1 MAKSKK
7 DKASKKALSKGNL
20 YSQEAVSAFFTHF
33 GKQPD
38 NDEVL
43 RKAGITRHRLKVLLD
58 DDEIAQAVETR
69 IDALLGTPFRL
80 EPSDTP
86 EAQYLK
92 QQLDEWYF
100 EIASGALNS
109 LFFGY
114 SVQEAVYE
122 LKQEGYIGLQ
132 WIGEKPMQWFEPK
145 SDGRLILRKEGST
158 LEQAVDQVFKF
169 FLTRRKATYEQP
181 YGKALLGTL
190 YWLFFFKQNG
200 FKFWAKFLERFGTP
214 ILLGKCK
221 DSEIDDMNQ
230 ALLNAHAQSV
240 VSIDVEDDVQVLSA
254 QGSSGGANGAFETF
268 NKTLAQQI
276 QKLILGQ
283 TLTSGSDGKGSY
295 ALGQVHENVRN
306 DKLKS
311 DIRLV
316 TPTLQAVVNALC
328 ALNNWTG
335 HKVILGE
342 KSKPLNKE
350 QAERDTHLKN
360 AGANLSESY
369 FIREYNLQE
378 GDLKPATEPVQQA
391 FSALPKRAFS
401 FAAQANK
408 LSAEQQEVE
417 ELTDGQVEL
426 QLLNNEQIKQLAA
439 ESDSPEGL
447 AFNLMQLIPS
457 VSESQFKAN
466 LDQALYAADILGY
479 MTASEG
485 K

>member
-7 DKASKKALSKGNL
+7 DKASKKALSKGGL
-20 YSQEAVSAFFTHF
+20 YTQEAISNFFTHF
-33 GKQPD
+33 GRRPD

-43 RKAGITRHRLKVLLD
+43 RKAGITRHRLSVLLD

-69 IDALLGTPFRL
+69 IDALLATPFRI

-86 EAQYLK
+86 EAVYLK
-92 QQLDEWYF
+92 AELDEWYF
-100 EIASGALNS
+100 EIASAALNA

-122 LKQEGYIGLQ
+122 VKQEGYLGLQ

-145 SDGRLILRKEGST
+145 NDGRLIYRQDGGGADRE
-158 LEQAVDQVFKF
+158 VDQFLKF
-169 FLTRRKATYEQP
+169 FLTRRKASFEQP
-181 YGKALLGTL
+181 YGKALLATL

-221 DSEIDDMNQ
+221 DTETDDMSQ

-240 VSIDVEDDVQVLSA
+240 LSIDIEDDVQVLST
-254 QGSSGGANGAFETF
+254 QGSGSANGAFETF

-276 QKLILGQ
+276 QKVVLGQ
-283 TLTSGSDGKGSY
+283 TLTSGTDGKGSY
-295 ALGQVHENVRN
+295 ALGQVHENVRG

-316 TPTLQAVVNALC
+316 TPTIQAVVDALC
-328 ALNNWTG
+328 VLNDWKP
-335 HKVILGE
+335 HKVFLGE
-342 KSKPLNKE
+342 KTKPLNKE

-369 FIREYNLQE
+369 FIREYNLQD
-378 GDLKPATEPVQQA
+378 GDLKPVEQVVPSTQ
-391 FSALPKRAFS
+391 FSALPHQAFS
-401 FAAQANK
+401 FKASVQK
-408 LSAEQQEVE
+408 HSPEQQEVD
-417 ELTDGQVEL
+417 ELTDAQDDLE
-426 QLLNNEQIKQLAA
+426 LLNQDQIKQLVA
-439 ESDSPEGL
+439 ESTDPQDL
-447 AFNLMQLIPS
+447 ASNLMQLIPMAS
-457 VSESQFKAN
+457 KAQFKAN
-466 LDQALYAADILGY
+466 LDQALYAGDVLGY
-479 MTASEG
+479 VTAGRG